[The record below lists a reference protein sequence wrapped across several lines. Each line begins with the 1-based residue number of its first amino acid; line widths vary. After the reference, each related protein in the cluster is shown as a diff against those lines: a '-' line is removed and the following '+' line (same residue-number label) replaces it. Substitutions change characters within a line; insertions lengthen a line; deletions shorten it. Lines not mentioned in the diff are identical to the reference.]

1 MALTTDPNYKKL
13 EQWFKSRAGTLNMR
27 DLFES
32 DKDRF
37 SKFSTILDTDEGEI
51 LLDFSKNLINQ
62 EVLAMLLAMAKSRG
76 VEEAREKMFSGE
88 KINFTEGRAVLHVAL
103 RNRSNAPVLVDGK
116 DVMPEV
122 NRVLDKMKAFCH
134 RVRSGEWKGFSGK
147 SITDVVNIGIGGSD
161 LGPLM
166 VTEALKPYSAGGP
179 NVWFVSNIDGTHLAK
194 TLAQLNPETTLFIIA
209 SKTFTTQ
216 ETITNAESAKDWFL
230 QTANDKSAV
239 AKHFVALSTNAV
251 KVKDFGIDT
260 ENMFEFWDWV
270 GGRYSLWSAIGL
282 SIALHIGFEN
292 FEQLLSGAHWMDN
305 HFRSAP
311 LEQNAPVLLALLGV
325 WYVNFFQA
333 ETHAMLPYD
342 QYMHRFAA
350 YFQQGDMESNGKYIT
365 KDGTRVN
372 YHTGPIVWGE
382 PGTNGQHAFYQ
393 LIHQGTRMIPADF
406 LIPAQSQHP
415 IRDNLHH
422 KILVANFLA
431 QTEALM
437 KGKTPDEARKEL
449 EAGGLK
455 GDALDKLLPHKVFEG
470 NKPSN
475 SIVFKKLSP
484 FTLGALVAMYEHKIF
499 VQGVMWDINSYDQW
513 GVELGK
519 QLAKKI
525 EPELKDDSEVS
536 SHDSST
542 NGLINFL
549 KKNFA

>member
-1 MALTTDPNYKKL
+1 MGLSSDPQFQKL
-13 EQWFKSRAGTLNMR
+13 EQWYKSKAGNLNMR
-27 DLFES
+27 DMFEA

-37 SKFSTILDTDEGEI
+37 SKFSTTLETDDGDI
-51 LLDFSKNLINQ
+51 LLDYSKNLVNE
-62 EVLAMLLAMAKSRG
+62 EVMRMLLAKSRG
-76 VEEAREKMFSGE
+76 VEEARDKMFSGE
-88 KINFTEGRAVLHVAL
+88 KINFTEGRAVLHIAL
-103 RNRSNAPVLVDGK
+103 RNRSNTPINVDGQ

-134 RVRSGEWKGFSGK
+134 KVRSGEWKGFSGK
-147 SITDVVNIGIGGSD
+147 AITDVVNIGIGGSD

-166 VTEALKPYSAGGP
+166 VTEALKPYSKGGP
-179 NVWFVSNIDGTHLAK
+179 NVWFVSNIDGTHMAK
-194 TLAQLNPETTLFIIA
+194 TLAQLNAETTLFIIA

-216 ETITNAESAKDWFL
+216 ETITNAESARDWFL
-230 QTANDKSAV
+230 QTANDKSTV

-251 KVKDFGIDT
+251 SVVDFSFLTDV
-260 ENMFEFWDWV
+260 MLAFSQWV

-292 FEQLLSGAHWMDN
+292 FEQLLAGAHWMDN
-305 HFRSAP
+305 HFRSTP
-311 LEQNAPVLLALLGV
+311 IEQNVPVLLAVLGV
-325 WYVNFFQA
+325 WYINFFQA

-365 KDGTRVN
+365 KDGARVN

-406 LIPAQSQHP
+406 LIPAQTQHP
-415 IRDNLHH
+415 IRESLHH
-422 KILVANFLA
+422 KILMANFLA

-437 KGKTPDEARKEL
+437 KGKTSDEARKEL
-449 EAGGLK
+449 EATGLGGAELEQ
-455 GDALDKLLPHKVFEG
+455 LLPHKVFQG

-484 FTLGALVAMYEHKIF
+484 FMLGALVAMYEHKIF
-499 VQGVMWDINSYDQW
+499 VQGVIWNINSYDQW

-519 QLAKKI
+519 QLAKAI
-525 EPELKDDSEVS
+525 EPELRDSSEVHT
-536 SHDSST
+536 HDSST

-549 KKNFA
+549 KKNSA